1 MKAVRCKEA
10 MHGPFYVNIKIKTA
24 VVVYFGKIWI
34 QRAAP
39 RYARII
45 NCSLMLRVA
54 WASLPRTHACGAYA
68 SRHGMV
74 VGGRISNV
82 SIFATALVS
91 SYYAYILTC
100 YIIFIRY
107 SDDEGR
113 RGCGHIRYTAALTM
127 VLLASIKA
135 VFISSESPPNE
146 GWRALA

>member
-91 SYYAYILTC
+91 SYYAYI
-100 YIIFIRY
+100 IFN
-107 SDDEGR
+107 
-113 RGCGHIRYTAALTM
+113 
-127 VLLASIKA
+127 LLHN
-135 VFISSESPPNE
+135 FY
-146 GWRALA
+146 